1 MDKIT
6 LIAELLAALNV
17 TRNAEATLPNDPC
30 YRAAYDL
37 GYTAAAR
44 KLRELLDGQPDNFG
58 GVAGR

>member
-6 LIAELLAALNV
+6 LIVELLSALNE
-17 TRNAEATLPNDPC
+17 TRNAEDTLPNDPC

-44 KLRELLDGQPDNFG
+44 KLREFLDGEPDGFG